1 MGLRPTL
8 DAGADPN
15 AEASIYVRLTDPN
28 GQKADE
34 ITGIRWL
41 YVSDYNQLEE
51 LAEGKGWV
59 CVANTEDFEKLEN
72 SLQRGCSVQGR
83 GAMHEDLMHSQNP
96 LPDHSG
102 VIAAYDN
109 TEGVFSQGL
118 CTKLS
123 LGGVGLTGGCW
134 GAPTSPP
141 RIRGKWITK
150 QSASSPVTPLELPC
164 SPSTPLLNKLRGS
177 AAMQPTLDEELGV
190 TSDLKM
196 VLNLV
201 GRLRWRGSNWDGKLF
216 LSEREPT
223 GMETDSFFNVY
234 PFYRQL
240 RQILA
245 VERSD
250 WKVATC
256 KDNNTTFKLKV
267 GLIGF
272 GSIGRQVAEAL
283 FEIKE
288 ADLIAI
294 CDSSTVAEMA
304 IAWKSS
310 KVSLSV
316 TGESSLMFMKQ
327 TTEFGKNVGVLV
339 SVLNPRQHEESP
351 WGNILVNYVIDTL
364 SLFSED
370 KHFVYS
376 AHDRADPPCTDG
388 RTDTDL
394 PKQLPKSLP
403 GTVYTMMYADERV
416 PSGFNPSVKYL
427 KVMVNSE
434 AVKKSIVENLPEW
447 KGVSANICFYAETNP
462 TKRLCDPLTELLSS
476 NEEQEADEENEPG
489 DRLISVLTCCIRILK
504 SVAIGGIFLMF

>member
-1 MGLRPTL
+1 
-8 DAGADPN
+8 
-15 AEASIYVRLTDPN
+15 
-28 GQKADE
+28 
-34 ITGIRWL
+34 
-41 YVSDYNQLEE
+41 
-51 LAEGKGWV
+51 
-59 CVANTEDFEKLEN
+59 
-72 SLQRGCSVQGR
+72 
-83 GAMHEDLMHSQNP
+83 MHEDLMHSQNP

-102 VIAAYDN
+102 VIA
-109 TEGVFSQGL
+109 V
-118 CTKLS
+118 LS
-123 LGGVGLTGGCW
+123 RFGC
-134 GAPTSPP
+134 
-141 RIRGKWITK
+141 K
-150 QSASSPVTPLELPC
+150 Q
-164 SPSTPLLNKLRGS
+164 
-177 AAMQPTLDEELGV
+177 
-190 TSDLKM
+190 
-196 VLNLV
+196 
-201 GRLRWRGSNWDGKLF
+201 
-216 LSEREPT
+216 
-223 GMETDSFFNVY
+223 
-234 PFYRQL
+234 
-240 RQILA
+240 
-245 VERSD
+245 
-250 WKVATC
+250 VATC